1 LISLNNISVQFAG
14 TPLFEDISFIINKR
28 DRIGLVGKNGA
39 GKTTLMRILNGV
51 MNPTGGSISAPSS
64 VTIGYLPQEV
74 NFSSRK
80 TVLDETLEAFKE
92 IKTIERRIERLQ
104 NELASR
110 TDYETAHY
118 HELTQKLADAT
129 DRYRILGGDERHGL
143 AEKVLLGLGYER
155 TDFSRPLAEF
165 SGGWQMRVELAK
177 ILLQNPTLVMLD
189 EPTNHLD
196 IESIQWLEDFLIDY
210 PGAVMI
216 VSHDRAFLDNV
227 TSRTIEISMG
237 KAYDYSACYT
247 DYELMRQER
256 LEQEI
261 SAFNNQQ
268 RQIAQVERF
277 ITRFRAKNT
286 KAKQV
291 QSKIKMLEKMEK
303 VEVEELDH
311 SAIHFRFP
319 EAPPSGKI
327 ALELSEVSKCYGS
340 KVVLQN
346 LNFIIGRGERIAFV
360 GRNGEGKTTLSR
372 IIIGDLEHEGSLKLG
387 HNVKIGYYAQNQ
399 AEYLDPDKTV
409 FETIDA
415 VAVGEIRRQTRNIL
429 GGFLFSGD
437 DIDKKVKILSGGEKS
452 RLALACMLLEPINLL
467 VLDEPTNH
475 LDMRS
480 KDILKTALLK
490 FGGTVIVVSH
500 DRDFLQ
506 GLTEKVFEF
515 KNRKIREFHG
525 DVYDFIS
532 SRKVAS
538 LDHLQVGN
546 KAKSQ
551 VVEVPES
558 EGKTSWEQK
567 KQFERELRKV
577 KTAIEKAEVEI
588 VKLEAEIANA
598 EQVIADP
605 SINPHLIAS
614 GELFAQYEKLKKRLS
629 ETEYEWE
636 VLHIQL
642 EDIERNEGVKN

>member
-1 LISLNNISVQFAG
+1 MISLNNISVQFAG
-14 TPLFEDISFIINKR
+14 TSLFDDVSFIVNKR

-39 GKTTLMRILNGV
+39 GKTTLMRILGGV
-51 MNPTGGSISAPSS
+51 MNPTGGSISAPAS
-64 VTIGYLPQEV
+64 VTIGYLPQEM

-92 IKTIERRIERLQ
+92 IKIIEKRIERFQ

-110 TDYETAHY
+110 TDFETTQY

-129 DRYRILGGDERHGL
+129 DRYRILGGDQRHGL

-177 ILLQNPTLVMLD
+177 ILLQNPALVMLD

-196 IESIQWLEDFLIDY
+196 IESIQWLEDFLIEY

-227 TSRTIEISMG
+227 TLRTIEISLG
-237 KAYDYSACYT
+237 KVYDYSACYT

-256 LEQEI
+256 LELEV

-303 VEVEELDH
+303 IQVEELDQ
-311 SAIHFRFP
+311 STIHFRFP

-327 ALELSEVSKCYGS
+327 ALEISGVSKSYGS

-346 LNFIIGRGERIAFV
+346 LNYIIGRGERIAFV

-372 IIIGDLEHEGSLKLG
+372 IIIGDLEHEGCLKLG

-415 VAVGEIRRQTRNIL
+415 VAVGEIRKQTRNIL
-429 GGFLFSGD
+429 GGFLFSGS
-437 DIDKKVKILSGGEKS
+437 DIEKKVKVLSGGEKS

-490 FGGTVIVVSH
+490 FGGTVIIVSH

-506 GLTEKVFEF
+506 GLTQKVFEF
-515 KNRKIREFHG
+515 KDRKIHEFHG

-538 LDHLQVGN
+538 LDLLQGGTN
-546 KAKSQ
+546 SKSQ
-551 VVEVPES
+551 VVEAPES
-558 EGKTSWEQK
+558 EGKASWEQK
-567 KQFERELRKV
+567 KLFERELRKV
-577 KTAIEKAEVEI
+577 KTAIERVESEI
-588 VKLEAEIANA
+588 SKIETEIANA
-598 EQVIADP
+598 EQIIAKP
-605 SINPHLIAS
+605 ALNPDLIAS
-614 GELFAQYEKLKKRLS
+614 GELFAQHGKLKKRLA

-636 VLHIQL
+636 LLHLQIEEL
-642 EDIERNEGVKN
+642 EKNGY

>member
-1 LISLNNISVQFAG
+1 MISLNNISVQFAG
-14 TPLFEDISFIINKR
+14 TSLFEDVSFIINKR

-51 MNPTGGSISAPSS
+51 IGPTGGSISASS
-64 VTIGYLPQEV
+64 GVTIGYLPQEM

-80 TVLDETLEAFKE
+80 TVMDEALEAFKE
-92 IKTIERRIERLQ
+92 IKTLEKRIERLQ
-104 NELASR
+104 TDLANR
-110 TDYETAHY
+110 TDYETAQY
-118 HELTQKLADAT
+118 HDITQKLADAT
-129 DRYRILGGDERHGL
+129 DRYRILEGDERHGL

-155 TDFSRPLAEF
+155 SDFNRPLAEF
-165 SGGWQMRVELAK
+165 SGGWQMRIELAK
-177 ILLQNPTLVMLD
+177 ILLQSPTLVMLD

-227 TSRTIEISMG
+227 TSRTIEISLG
-237 KAYDYSACYT
+237 RAYDYNACYT
-247 DYELMRQER
+247 DYEMMRQER
-256 LEQEI
+256 LQQEV

-291 QSKIKMLEKMEK
+291 KSKIKMLEKMEK
-303 VEVEELDH
+303 IEVEELDH
-311 SAIHFRFP
+311 DAIHFRFP

-327 ALELSEVSKCYGS
+327 ALEVAEVSKSYGS

-346 LNFIIGRGERIAFV
+346 LNFIIARGERIAFV

-399 AEYLDPDKTV
+399 AEHLDPHKTV

-415 VAVGEIRRQTRNIL
+415 VAVGEIRKQTRNIL

-437 DIDKKVKILSGGEKS
+437 DIDKKVKVLSGGEKS

-490 FGGTVIVVSH
+490 FEGTVIVVSH

-506 GLTEKVFEF
+506 GLTGKVFEF
-515 KNRKIREFHG
+515 KNRQIHEFHG

-538 LDHLQVGN
+538 LDHLHPAS
-546 KAKSQ
+546 KPKSQ
-551 VVEVPES
+551 VTETTES
-558 EGKTSWEQK
+558 EGKASWEQK
-567 KQFERELRKV
+567 KQYERELRKI
-577 KTAIEKAEVEI
+577 KTAVEKAEAEM
-588 VKLEAEIANA
+588 VKIEAEIANV
-598 EQVIADP
+598 ERIIADP
-605 SINPHLIAS
+605 HLSPHLITS
-614 GELFAQYEKLKKRLS
+614 GEVFALYEKLKKRIS

-636 VLHIQL
+636 VLHLQL
-642 EDIERNEGVKN
+642 QELEKKTEE